1 MTNNNEERTKVELEK
16 QEEKEEVRQ
25 GFWTKDRITQILTLL
40 LVLALFFVIVLEQNQ
55 IRDFA
60 LEISKYGILKYAAA
74 FIISAAAS
82 ATIVIPVPGLAMTS
96 VFGTLATSPW
106 DPLWFGI
113 SSGLGATLGEFTG
126 YMLGYSGRMAI
137 PYTKTYERIVNWM
150 QKWGSWTIFL
160 LALIPNP
167 LFDIAGV
174 AAGILRYPAWKF
186 LLVGA
191 AGRLPKHILFSYF
204 GYWGIHL
211 FPRQSSG

>member
-1 MTNNNEERTKVELEK
+1 MKNDDERVKVELE
-16 QEEKEEVRQ
+16 QIEEKEEIRP
-25 GFWTKDRITQILTLL
+25 GFWTKDRILQIATLL
-40 LVLALFFVIVLEQNQ
+40 LVIALFLIIVWQRRNIMEFSRQLSQ
-55 IRDFA
+55 
-60 LEISKYGILKYAAA
+60 YGGLKYVGV

-96 VFGTLATSPW
+96 AFGAFSANPW
-106 DPLWFGI
+106 DPLWFGV

-137 PYTKTYERIVNWM
+137 PYTKTYEKIVEWM
-150 QKWGSWTIFL
+150 RKWGSWTIFL

-167 LFDIAGV
+167 LFDIAGL
-174 AAGILRYPAWKF
+174 AAGILKYPAWKF

-191 AGRLPKHILFSYF
+191 TGRLPKHILFSYL

-211 FPRQSSG
+211 FPR

>member
-1 MTNNNEERTKVELEK
+1 MKNDEERVKVELE
-16 QEEKEEVRQ
+16 QCEQKEEISP
-25 GFWTKDRITQILTLL
+25 GFWTRDRITQLLTLL
-40 LVLALFFVIVLEQNQ
+40 LVIALFIVIVWQRKNIVE
-55 IRDFA
+55 FA
-60 LEISKYGILKYAAA
+60 GQLSQYGLLKYVGV

-96 VFGTLATSPW
+96 AFGAFSLGAW

-113 SSGLGATLGEFTG
+113 ASGLGATLGEFTG

-137 PYTKTYERIVNWM
+137 PYTKTYERIVGWM

-160 LALIPNP
+160 LALVPNP

-174 AAGILRYPAWKF
+174 AAGILKYPAWKF

-191 AGRLPKHILFSYF
+191 AGRLPKHILFSYLGF
-204 GYWGIHL
+204 WGIHM
-211 FPRQSSG
+211 FPR

>member
-1 MTNNNEERTKVELEK
+1 MKNEDERIKVDLERLE
-16 QEEKEEVRQ
+16 QKEEVRP
-25 GFWTKDRITQILTLL
+25 GFWTRDRVLQVATLL
-40 LVLALFFVIVLEQNQ
+40 LVIALFIVIVLERKAIIEFSRELSN
-55 IRDFA
+55 
-60 LEISKYGILKYAAA
+60 YGMLKYAGV
-74 FIISAAAS
+74 FLISAAAS

-96 VFGTLATSPW
+96 AFGAFSTNSW

-113 SSGLGATLGEFTG
+113 ASGLGATLGEFTG

-137 PYTKTYERIVNWM
+137 PYTKTYERIVGWM

-174 AAGILRYPAWKF
+174 AAGILKYPAWKF

-191 AGRLPKHILFSYF
+191 AGRLPKHILFSF
-204 GYWGIHL
+204 LGYWGIHL
-211 FPRQSSG
+211 FPR